1 MERMLIVDEGY
12 DLHNSLLL
20 TFGYGEYKITQ
31 AMNENQAIKVAETE
45 HPEIIIV
52 NLTGDNESELATC
65 NKLKSIPQLNHS
77 HIILLT
83 SQYQQDETSKHIE
96 SVANYCL
103 PKPFCPN
110 NLTTVLTGI
119 RSKKLLS

>member
-65 NKLKSIPQLNHS
+65 
-77 HIILLT
+77 
-83 SQYQQDETSKHIE
+83 
-96 SVANYCL
+96 
-103 PKPFCPN
+103 
-110 NLTTVLTGI
+110 
-119 RSKKLLS
+119 KKTKVYSSASS